1 MNPLRDASKVV
12 RDALYVGVGFGLL
25 GVNRVQVQRRELE
38 RNLRNSPI
46 GDLLGLRGGHGPSDR

>member
-46 GDLLGLRGGHGPSDR
+46 GDLLGLRGGHGTSDR